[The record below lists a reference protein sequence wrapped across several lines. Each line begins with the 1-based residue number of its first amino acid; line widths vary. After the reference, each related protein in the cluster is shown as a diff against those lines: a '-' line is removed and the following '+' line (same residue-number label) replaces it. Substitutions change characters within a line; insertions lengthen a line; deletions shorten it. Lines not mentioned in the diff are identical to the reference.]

1 MRKLLTGVQWADK
14 HFKLPE
20 GSSQIAGQWTTQPV
34 QVVMLNLMT
43 NDRCREFG
51 IQKSARLGYT
61 KVLVASVLYM
71 AEHKKRSSV
80 VFQPI
85 DDEADG
91 FVVDEVDPVIAEMKV
106 IKAIFPEWEK
116 KNEKNNLKKKVMKGV
131 IIDFRGGDAAGRY
144 RRLTKQCAFIDEAD
158 ALPREVGKGKKG
170 EGNPLGL
177 ARKRLKGAAYPK
189 FVVGTTP
196 TVKRLSHIED
206 FLSSAEIVIRFY
218 LPCPHCKHEQVL
230 VWGGRDAKFG
240 LTWDDTKTTRA
251 GKANSA
257 HYVCE
262 SCHDPFHYA
271 DLYEMEIAG
280 RWIGEDGTWTRTGE
294 DDDWYTADGE
304 RIPCP
309 ESVGMHVWAAY
320 SLNLDGWGEL
330 VMDWLKAEGK
340 PLDEKTFI
348 NTTLGELY
356 EEEIGE
362 PTEHSILL
370 DRREQYAAEV
380 PDDVVYIT
388 VGVDSQRDR
397 YEIRMWG
404 WTADEQAYLID
415 KIVVMGKYD
424 DPDTLQR
431 TEKALK
437 VTYRKADGTQMTW
450 QRGCWDTGG
459 IDQTYV
465 NNMSKRFG
473 IFKLIPIKGANVYGK
488 PIANF
493 PSQKN
498 RAGVY
503 HTEVGSDTAKELLYS
518 RYHVELGKPGSVHL
532 PLGPM
537 PSGEMCDEAECQQL
551 TAEVKV
557 LEIVAGKTV
566 VRWRAKGRNEGTD
579 CFAYALAALRISQI
593 RWGLKLATLVPK
605 PDEQEKTASPA
616 QTRTM
621 AELAQQLNG

>member
-177 ARKRLKGAAYPK
+177 AKKRLKGAAYPK

-218 LPCPHCKHEQVL
+218 LPCPHCEHEQVL
-230 VWGGRDAKFG
+230 VWGGRDAQFG

-262 SCHDPFHYA
+262 SCHDHFHYA
-271 DLYEMEIAG
+271 DLYEMEKAG

-370 DRREQYAAEV
+370 DRREAYAAEV
-380 PDDVVYIT
+380 PNDVVYIT
-388 VGVDSQRDR
+388 LGADSQRDR
-397 YEIRMWG
+397 YEFRMWG

-431 TEKALK
+431 AEKALK
-437 VTYRKADGTQMTW
+437 VTYRKADGTQMAW

-459 IDQTYV
+459 IDGTYV

-493 PSQKN
+493 PAQKN
-498 RAGVY
+498 RSGVY
-503 HTEVGSDTAKELLYS
+503 HTEVGSDTAKELIYS

-557 LEIVAGKTV
+557 LEIVAGKTRI
-566 VRWRAKGRNEGTD
+566 RWRSKGRNEGTD
-579 CFAYALAALRISQI
+579 CFAYGLAALRISQI
-593 RWGLKLATLVPK
+593 RWGLKLASLARQ
-605 PDEQEKTASPA
+605 PDTTGKQAAPSME
-616 QTRTM
+616 
-621 AELAQQLNG
+621 ELAKKLNG